1 MKETKMDLLQ
11 SYNAVN
17 AILNTIDFNA
27 LFEGFHKY
35 RFALY
40 TSKEIIIDGKI
51 IPYQDGFRGNTSI
64 SYEGEYIAIWNLTL
78 LMIPNN
84 SPIV

>member
-27 LFEGFHKY
+27 LFEGFHKGISKNP
-35 RFALY
+35 LY
-40 TSKEIIIDGKI
+40 K
-51 IPYQDGFRGNTSI
+51 FR
-64 SYEGEYIAIWNLTL
+64 
-78 LMIPNN
+78 
-84 SPIV
+84 